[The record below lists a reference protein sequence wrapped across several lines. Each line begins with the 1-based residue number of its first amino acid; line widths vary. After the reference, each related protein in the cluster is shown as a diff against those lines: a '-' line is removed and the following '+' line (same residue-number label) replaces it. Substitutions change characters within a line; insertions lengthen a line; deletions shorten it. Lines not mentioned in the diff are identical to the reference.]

1 MTLKKDDFEDSL
13 FLAKELIKFPS
24 VSPKDEGALLYL
36 EKVLKK
42 LGFHCYRMP
51 SGSKNQKGKNALVN
65 NLYAKIG
72 EGKNLCFAG
81 HIDVVPAGNISDW
94 SFPPFAPQ
102 VKKGFLFGR
111 GASDMKGA
119 IAAFIGASARYLKKE
134 ELGFGL
140 SLLITGDE
148 EGVAEHGT
156 KAMLPRL
163 KDLGETIDHCIVGEP
178 TNPNK
183 IGEMIKIG
191 RRGSLHGIIILK
203 GKQGHVAYP
212 HKAFNSLPIMSKI
225 VYELSNII
233 LDKGNKHFQPSN
245 LEFLS
250 IDTDNKVENIIPS
263 TITSNFNIRFNTLQT
278 EKKLKNLIVKII
290 EKYTSNEP
298 NISWDLNLRLSGD
311 PFLTKPDNFVDVV
324 SNSITKVTGI
334 RPELSTS
341 GGTSDARFIKDLC
354 PVIEFGSV
362 GKTMHQ
368 VDEKISVK
376 DLESLTNIYFQILK
390 NYNKMIPK

>member
-81 HIDVVPAGNISDW
+81 HIDVVPAGNINDW

-191 RRGSLHGIIILK
+191 RRGSLHGVITLI

-212 HKAFNSLPIMSKI
+212 HTAFNSLPIMSKI

-233 LDKGNKHFQPSN
+233 LDKGNNHFQPSN

-250 IDTDNKVENIIPS
+250 IDTGNKIENIIPS
-263 TITSNFNIRFNTLQT
+263 TITANFNIRFNTLQT
-278 EKKLKNLIVKII
+278 EEKLKNMIIKII
-290 EKYTSNEP
+290 KKYTINES
-298 NISWDLNLRLSGD
+298 NISWDLNLRLSGE
-311 PFLTKPDNFVDVV
+311 PFLTKPDNFVNLV
-324 SNSITKVTGI
+324 SNSVIKVAGVK
-334 RPELSTS
+334 PELSTS

-354 PVIEFGSV
+354 PVLEFGSV

-368 VDEKISVK
+368 VDEKISIK

-390 NYNKMIPK
+390 NYNQMISK

>member
-81 HIDVVPAGNISDW
+81 HIDVVPAGNINDW

-191 RRGSLHGIIILK
+191 RRGSLHGVITLI

-212 HKAFNSLPIMSKI
+212 HTAFNSLPIMSKI

-233 LDKGNKHFQPSN
+233 LDKGNNHFQPSN

-250 IDTDNKVENIIPS
+250 IDTGNKIENIIPS
-263 TITSNFNIRFNTLQT
+263 TITANFNIRFNTLQT
-278 EKKLKNLIVKII
+278 EEKLKNMIIKII
-290 EKYTSNEP
+290 KKYTINES
-298 NISWDLNLRLSGD
+298 NISWDLNLRLSGE
-311 PFLTKPDNFVDVV
+311 PFLTKPDNFVNLV
-324 SNSITKVTGI
+324 SNSVIKVAGVK
-334 RPELSTS
+334 PELSTS

-354 PVIEFGSV
+354 PVLEFGSV
-362 GKTMHQ
+362 GETMHQ
-368 VDEKISVK
+368 VDEKISIK

-390 NYNKMIPK
+390 NYNQMISK